1 MRAAAGD
8 VAPAV
13 GAADLPDVTPKQ
25 GAALVALAQTA
36 MTDYLRARIAPSS
49 VKIPPQLR
57 ELGRRPDAVAV
68 TLRRGGSVMAVEVH
82 SDGDLC
88 MNLII
93 AAMQAMRSPKL
104 PDRVD
109 DKVLAGLTVE
119 VEVLGKPLP
128 IDQDQVDQAVVPGLT
143 GLQCGSGSSTV
154 HVLPSAAYVLG
165 LSPEQML
172 RGAMTRVGGADGQLP
187 DVEWSGVAADGSPA
201 GGHLSRSKERAAAAQ
216 PAVFTTRHYVGYPG
230 SPAIELYRGKL
241 SPAPPELDD
250 KAALAAAAS
259 IGRYLAAHQEADGWF
274 TIGDGEM
281 PLFDQLYATWALGR
295 LAARQPSP
303 LLAECVKQ
311 ALAAAD
317 KRIARSQGRAVVKA
331 DSPDDTLAATAFLV
345 MALAAG
351 PEKTQE
357 AGTLRREL
365 LAGLAQN
372 LAEPLAESIA
382 EPLAESLVEPLAAS
396 NVGPLAASMVEPP
409 AASNVGPLA
418 ASLAEPPAAS
428 MVEPPAASNVGPLA
442 ASNVGPLAASNV
454 GPLAASNVGPL
465 AASMVEP
472 TSQPKTAT
480 APTNPPRQVY
490 RGRYIALLALAA
502 EASYAQATASAR
514 QILRRTRPANA
525 EAALWAFRAGAAEN
539 WPPEFGEPNSP
550 VGLTMQGPA
559 GSVDNRGGFSIGAQ
573 PPQTDITGLAAVCME
588 QLLARQSGITPATAA
603 ALARQLAEARGF
615 CAYMIYQPREA
626 YFAAD
631 PNSWAGAVRATPGSA
646 AATAPACAA
655 AIEALIRG

>member
-1 MRAAAGD
+1 
-8 VAPAV
+8 
-13 GAADLPDVTPKQ
+13 
-25 GAALVALAQTA
+25 
-36 MTDYLRARIAPSS
+36 
-49 VKIPPQLR
+49 
-57 ELGRRPDAVAV
+57 
-68 TLRRGGSVMAVEVH
+68 MAVEVH

-396 NVGPLAASMVEPP
+396 NVGPLAASMVEP
-409 AASNVGPLA
+409 
-418 ASLAEPPAAS
+418 
-428 MVEPPAASNVGPLA
+428 
-442 ASNVGPLAASNV
+442 
-454 GPLAASNVGPL
+454 
-465 AASMVEP
+465 